1 MTTESVFV
9 DTNVFL
15 YARDDREP
23 SKQAAAARWLSVLA
37 DRGVLVV
44 SPQVLGEFL
53 HVTLRGKLPITADA
67 ARQATVEL
75 EAYSQGAVDL
85 ELIRIA
91 WSLRQETAFQWW
103 DCAILG
109 AAVRAGCR
117 YLLTE
122 DFQHGRTL
130 HGVTI
135 LNPFTVGPEAV
146 GAEH

>member
-1 MTTESVFV
+1 MTTEPVFV

-23 SKQAAAARWLSVLA
+23 SKQTAAARWLWALA
-37 DRGVLVV
+37 DQGTLVV

-53 HVTLRGKLPITADA
+53 HVALRGKLPLTADE
-67 ARQATVEL
+67 ARQATLKL
-75 EAYSQGAVDL
+75 EVYSQGAVDL

-91 WSLRQETAFQWW
+91 WSLRRETAFQWW

-109 AAVRAGCR
+109 AAIRAGCR

-130 HGVTI
+130 HGITI

-146 GAEH
+146 GANH

>member
-9 DTNVFL
+9 ETNVFL

-37 DRGVLVV
+37 DRGALVV

-53 HVTLRGKLPITADA
+53 HVTLRVKLPITADA
-67 ARQATVEL
+67 ARQATLEL

-91 WSLRQETAFQWW
+91 WSLRRETAFQWW

-109 AAVRAGCR
+109 AALRAGCR

>member
-67 ARQATVEL
+67 ARQATLEL

-91 WSLRQETAFQWW
+91 WSLRRETAFQWW

-135 LNPFTVGPEAV
+135 LNPFHCRP
-146 GAEH
+146 

>member
-67 ARQATVEL
+67 ARQATVVL

>member
-1 MTTESVFV
+1 MPTESVFV

-23 SKQAAAARWLSVLA
+23 SKQAAAAHWLSVLA
-37 DRGVLVV
+37 NRGILVV
-44 SPQVLGEFL
+44 SPQVIGEFL
-53 HVTLRGKLPITADA
+53 HVTLRGKLPITADE
-67 ARQATVEL
+67 ARRATL
-75 EAYSQGAVDL
+75 AFEAYSQGAVDL

-130 HGVTI
+130 HGITI

-146 GAEH
+146 GANH